1 MFTEHLLLVRDN
13 PRRRRGSNSKQSLKH
28 CTTNNPT
35 DQTRKLNHMI
45 TLGKTVSKL
54 KKADFKEDLK
64 TIS

>member
-13 PRRRRGSNSKQSLKH
+13 PRQRGSNSKQSLKQ